1 MAEIQLHWLG
11 PPAIILNDR
20 PLNLEMRKTLAL
32 LAYLSLSPQ
41 YPTRDTLAGLFWP
54 EFDQQHALANLRRN
68 LSSLAK
74 QLPRGLLEANR
85 ETIGIRREDWLAIDV
100 DAFQKSISISR
111 EHSHPYGSA
120 CPECIA
126 QLEKSV
132 AIYQGDF
139 LQGFNLRD
147 CPEFD
152 RWQSFHQERLRADV
166 AEAFQQLADYYQ
178 HQGECEKAIQHVQS
192 WLYLDSLNETAQR
205 MLIQLYRQTGQTGLA
220 LRQYENWVELRQSE
234 LGQAPDSDL
243 LAVYQSLL
251 PAQQMGGVEATSAFS
266 RSIIGESEALVK
278 TKLFIPPLRMD
289 RVSRQRL
296 FNLLD
301 AGSQRSLT
309 LVSAP
314 AGFGKTTLLA
324 SWTAHTQLPIAWFSV
339 DESDNDPVRFVTY
352 LVAALN
358 SVLHSNF
365 HDQIEGFAQSLQT
378 SIQPTLIKLLNH
390 LSEEREPFVLILDD
404 FQFIRSP
411 EIHQALAFLLERM
424 PACMHLVVATRSD
437 PTLPLSLLRARDQLV
452 EIRLS
457 DLRFNLEE
465 STGFLRQVMAL
476 DLLEEDCAALETR
489 TEGWIAGLQ
498 MAALAIRTVAGQS
511 LKAAEKVRCGQAV
524 SEFIQAFSGSHR
536 YILDFLGEEVLNR
549 HPEDVK
555 AFLLQTSILDRFCG
569 PLCDAVTGGEGSQAI
584 IQTLEREN
592 LFLVPLDGERQWYR
606 YHHLFS
612 DLLRFHLEEAI
623 SMKSGGLPGLDT
635 LHRRAAEWLEKEQLF
650 PEAIQHWIAA
660 RQYDRAAALIEKQI
674 YPTLLTTGQVYTLGE
689 WVSAL
694 PKDLYLSRPR
704 LYIAKSWILT
714 MHSQFAAASEQLE
727 LAWQAVEGCQG
738 NEPEYIRGEIA
749 LVRGGLAELSTRDF
763 VTMRAQGLVASEKLP
778 QDDAM
783 LRGLASWL
791 IGASYLFEGDVQP
804 AEGYLSQAIR
814 LCKAAGNFYFTAVA
828 ILDLSNVRIEQCR
841 HREAYRLLQQA
852 LAEMASERDR
862 QHPSLG
868 YLYNA
873 SAQLLLAWNELDEA
887 EQQLK
892 TGIDLVAQDLPD
904 EVLIMGLVI
913 MPYLKLAQGKRSEA
927 LQVAEE
933 CLQRAEAYPLPYIPA
948 MVRAELIRFWI
959 RVGDQERINDWLQA
973 QPLSTDG
980 PTCRMNEVEYIAFVK
995 ALLWQGRVDEALK
1008 NLDKIESLAQLQ
1020 GRTGKLFYLLAL
1032 RALAHQ
1038 QMNDLDQAL
1047 SALETSLKLA
1057 QHEAYIRAYVEE
1069 GQPMESLLQ
1078 LGESRG
1084 VWNRAHLDGYVSQ
1097 LLQAIH
1103 EDLALS
1109 DDPE

>member
-390 LSEEREPFVLILDD
+390 LSEERED
-404 FQFIRSP
+404 RKS
-411 EIHQALAFLLERM
+411 
-424 PACMHLVVATRSD
+424 VV
-437 PTLPLSLLRARDQLV
+437 
-452 EIRLS
+452 
-457 DLRFNLEE
+457 
-465 STGFLRQVMAL
+465 
-476 DLLEEDCAALETR
+476 
-489 TEGWIAGLQ
+489 
-498 MAALAIRTVAGQS
+498 
-511 LKAAEKVRCGQAV
+511 
-524 SEFIQAFSGSHR
+524 
-536 YILDFLGEEVLNR
+536 
-549 HPEDVK
+549 
-555 AFLLQTSILDRFCG
+555 
-569 PLCDAVTGGEGSQAI
+569 
-584 IQTLEREN
+584 
-592 LFLVPLDGERQWYR
+592 
-606 YHHLFS
+606 
-612 DLLRFHLEEAI
+612 
-623 SMKSGGLPGLDT
+623 
-635 LHRRAAEWLEKEQLF
+635 
-650 PEAIQHWIAA
+650 
-660 RQYDRAAALIEKQI
+660 
-674 YPTLLTTGQVYTLGE
+674 
-689 WVSAL
+689 
-694 PKDLYLSRPR
+694 
-704 LYIAKSWILT
+704 
-714 MHSQFAAASEQLE
+714 
-727 LAWQAVEGCQG
+727 
-738 NEPEYIRGEIA
+738 
-749 LVRGGLAELSTRDF
+749 
-763 VTMRAQGLVASEKLP
+763 
-778 QDDAM
+778 
-783 LRGLASWL
+783 
-791 IGASYLFEGDVQP
+791 
-804 AEGYLSQAIR
+804 
-814 LCKAAGNFYFTAVA
+814 
-828 ILDLSNVRIEQCR
+828 
-841 HREAYRLLQQA
+841 
-852 LAEMASERDR
+852 
-862 QHPSLG
+862 
-868 YLYNA
+868 
-873 SAQLLLAWNELDEA
+873 
-887 EQQLK
+887 
-892 TGIDLVAQDLPD
+892 
-904 EVLIMGLVI
+904 
-913 MPYLKLAQGKRSEA
+913 
-927 LQVAEE
+927 
-933 CLQRAEAYPLPYIPA
+933 
-948 MVRAELIRFWI
+948 
-959 RVGDQERINDWLQA
+959 
-973 QPLSTDG
+973 
-980 PTCRMNEVEYIAFVK
+980 
-995 ALLWQGRVDEALK
+995 
-1008 NLDKIESLAQLQ
+1008 
-1020 GRTGKLFYLLAL
+1020 
-1032 RALAHQ
+1032 
-1038 QMNDLDQAL
+1038 
-1047 SALETSLKLA
+1047 
-1057 QHEAYIRAYVEE
+1057 
-1069 GQPMESLLQ
+1069 
-1078 LGESRG
+1078 
-1084 VWNRAHLDGYVSQ
+1084 
-1097 LLQAIH
+1097 
-1103 EDLALS
+1103 
-1109 DDPE
+1109 